1 MSGRGIRRVR
11 LAPRRTFLRGLG
23 GLALAVPFLES
34 LEPERV
40 ARAAPPP
47 KRIVFVYT
55 SNGTVVNNWL
65 PTATGSGFAVPYIL
79 SPFDTPLLRPK
90 LSVLSGISMECA
102 RDVSG
107 GNGHA
112 VGMTSMLTG
121 RKFTEVVPT
130 EFGDVGWGAGIS
142 IDQELARQVAAPNQ
156 LKSIEAGIQ
165 SKKQYQ
171 NFYAYM
177 SYGDG
182 GGSANA
188 VPSDDDPAS
197 VFSRLF
203 GNIPD
208 TEAARAELEKVV
220 AQRKSV
226 LDVVA
231 GDFKGVQGRVSKAD
245 QERLDKHLELIRSLQ
260 DRIAVG
266 AVCEKP
272 GAPAL
277 SAQQLASDDSFP
289 LIAKA
294 QMDSV
299 AAALAC
305 DVTRVASIQFSGAQ
319 SGTVYNSF
327 VDADWATLADDYHHG
342 LSHLSVG
349 WDQPPDTTQALA
361 QQALS
366 NINVW
371 LASQIADFANTLNSY
386 VEPDGSTLLDNTAI
400 VWVSE
405 ISEGPTHRFVDM
417 PYVVLGDLG
426 GTLKSGQ
433 HLAYGNARAH
443 NDLFVT
449 LGQAMGLADFS
460 TFGDPAY
467 VQGPLADFLV

>member
-1 MSGRGIRRVR
+1 MIRRPAR
-11 LAPRRTFLRGLG
+11 FAARRSFLRGLG
-23 GLALAVPFLES
+23 GLTLAVPFLES
-34 LEPERV
+34 LRSPRV
-40 ARAAPPP
+40 AYAAPPP
-47 KRIVFVYT
+47 KRIIFVYT
-55 SNGTVVNNWL
+55 SNGTVLNNWL
-65 PTATGSGFAVPYIL
+65 PSETGAGFAVPYVL
-79 SPFDTPLLRPK
+79 SPLDTPLLRPK

-102 RDVSG
+102 RDISG

-112 VGMTSMLTG
+112 VGMTSMMTG
-121 RKFTEVVPT
+121 RKFTEVEAT
-130 EFGDVGWGAGIS
+130 KFGDVGWGAGIS
-142 IDQELARQVAAPNQ
+142 IDQEIALGVAGPSQ

-165 SKKQYQ
+165 TKKQYQ

-177 SYGDG
+177 SYGAG
-182 GGSANA
+182 GGAANA
-188 VPSDDDPAS
+188 IPADDDPAS

-203 GNIPD
+203 DNIPD
-208 TEAARAELEKVV
+208 SEAARAELEKVV

-231 GDFKGVQGRVSKAD
+231 DDFKSVNGRVAKAD

-266 AVCEKP
+266 AFCEKP
-272 GAPAL
+272 TEP
-277 SAQQLASDDSFP
+277 SITAQQLNSDANFP

-327 VDADWATLADDYHHG
+327 VDADWDNLADDYHHG

-349 WDQPPDTTQALA
+349 WDQPPDATQALA

-366 NINVW
+366 EINVW
-371 LASQIADFANTLNSY
+371 LASQIADLANTLNGY
-386 VEPDGSTLLDNTAI
+386 VEADGSTLLDNTAI

-417 PYVVLGDLG
+417 PFVIVGDMG
-426 GTLKSGQ
+426 GALKSGQ
-433 HLAYGNARAH
+433 HFAYGNARAH

-449 LGQAMGLADFS
+449 LAQAIGLPDLT

-467 VQGPLADFLV
+467 VQGALSDFLA

>member
-1 MSGRGIRRVR
+1 LST
-11 LAPRRTFLRGLG
+11 PRI
-23 GLALAVPFLES
+23 AH
-34 LEPERV
+34 
-40 ARAAPPP
+40 AAPPP
-47 KRIVFVYT
+47 KRIIFVYT
-55 SNGTVVNNWL
+55 SNGTVINEWL
-65 PTATGSGFAVPYIL
+65 PSSTGSSFTVPTIL
-79 SPFDTPLLRPK
+79 APLDTPLLRPK

-102 RDVSG
+102 RDISG

-112 VGMTSMLTG
+112 VGMTSMMTG
-121 RKFTEVVPT
+121 RKFTEVQPT

-142 IDQELARQVAAPNQ
+142 IDQEIAQAVAAPSQ

-165 SKKQYQ
+165 TKKQYQ

-177 SYGDG
+177 SYGAG
-182 GGSANA
+182 GGAANA
-188 VPSDDDPAS
+188 VPCDDDPAS
-197 VFSRLF
+197 VFTRLF

-208 TEAARAELEKVV
+208 SEGAKAELEKVV

-231 GDFKGVQGRVSKAD
+231 DDFKSVSGRVSKGD

-266 AVCEKP
+266 SVCEKP
-272 GAPAL
+272 AEPTIT
-277 SAQQLASDDSFP
+277 AQQLNSDTNFP

-305 DVTRVASIQFSGAQ
+305 DVTRVASIQFSSAQ

-327 VDADWATLADDYHHG
+327 VDADWDNLADDYHHG

-349 WDQPPDTTQALA
+349 WDQSADATQALA
-361 QQALS
+361 QQTLAK
-366 NINVW
+366 INVW
-371 LASQIADFANTLNSY
+371 LAGQIADLATTLNGY
-386 VEPDGSTLLDNTAI
+386 VEADGSTLLDNTAI

-417 PYVVLGDLG
+417 PFVVVGDMG
-426 GTLKSGQ
+426 GALKSGQ
-433 HLAYGNARAH
+433 HFAYDNARAH
-443 NDLFVT
+443 NDLYVT
-449 LGQAMGLADFS
+449 LAQAMGVDLTS
-460 TFGDPAY
+460 FGDPEY
-467 VQGPLADFLV
+467 VQGALADFLA

>member
-1 MSGRGIRRVR
+1 MIARPKR
-11 LAPRRTFLRGLG
+11 LATRRSFLRGVG
-23 GLALAVPFLES
+23 GLTLALPFLES
-34 LEPERV
+34 LRSGGE
-40 ARAAPPP
+40 AQAGAMTPP
-47 KRIVFVYT
+47 KRIIFVYT
-55 SNGTVVNNWL
+55 SNGTVINNWL
-65 PTATGSGFAVPYIL
+65 PTTTGAGFTVPYIL

-90 LSVLSGISMECA
+90 LSVLSGITMQSA

-112 VGMTSMLTG
+112 VGMTSLMTG
-121 RKFTEVVPT
+121 RKFTEVQPT

-142 IDQELARQVAAPNQ
+142 IDQEIAHGVAAPNQ
-156 LKSIEAGIQ
+156 LSSIEAGIQ
-165 SKKQYQ
+165 TKKSYQ

-177 SYGDG
+177 SYGAG
-182 GGSANA
+182 GGAANA
-188 VPSDDDPAS
+188 IPSDDDPAS
-197 VFSRLF
+197 VFTRLF

-208 TEAARAELEKVV
+208 SAAAKAELEKVV

-231 GDFKGVQGRVSKAD
+231 GDFKTVSGRVAKAD

-260 DRIAVG
+260 NRIAVG
-266 AVCEKP
+266 AVCGKP
-272 GAPAL
+272 AAP
-277 SAQQLASDDSFP
+277 SVTAQQLTSDASFP

-294 QMDSV
+294 QIDSV

-305 DVTRVASIQFSGAQ
+305 DVTRVASIQFSSAQ

-327 VDADWATLADDYHHG
+327 VNADWANLADDYHHG

-349 WDQPPDTTQALA
+349 WDQTPDATQALA

-371 LASQIADFANTLNSY
+371 LASQIADLATTLNGY
-386 VEPDGSTLLDNTAI
+386 VEADGSTLLDNTAI

-417 PYVVLGDLG
+417 PYVVLGNMG
-426 GTLKSGQ
+426 GALKSGQ

-449 LGQAMGLADFS
+449 LGQAMGLTDFS

-467 VQGPLADFLV
+467 VQGALSDFLV